1 MEASAV
7 HAPAALGRLSLG
19 VPLLRLRS
27 DDQLIELFRSGSE
40 EAFTVIHDR
49 YRQRL
54 FAYVRQMLSGSSR
67 QDAEDVMQDVFMRAY
82 SALRKDTRDVNV
94 KAWLYRVAHN
104 RCIDHVRRPTPP
116 TADVFEASRSP
127 LVDPMETAQ
136 RRDDLRRLVQDLGR
150 LPEQQ
155 RSALLMREIDGLSY
169 VDIADVLAVTV
180 AAVKSLLVRAR
191 MGLAESAE
199 ARDTDC
205 AVIRADLAGSYERG
219 VKASA
224 RARRHM
230 RECSACL
237 DYKSSLRAVR
247 RQFAALSPLVAT
259 GPLALAAKAL
269 GFGGAASGVGATT
282 GGGGG
287 AMVVGGTAAAGKVA
301 AVVCTAAIATGGA
314 VEVKKRVAERGDGRA
329 PATASAETAQSRG
342 LAPAA
347 PAATALAPPVQV
359 RPAVIRSRTERAGAP
374 GATAPAPERKLRGK
388 DGKPTREP
396 VQKAPAEPVVDPITA
411 TGGAAAPAY
420 TLPADPLAV
429 TGTTQ
434 GEGGAAGGTT
444 AGSGASKP
452 ASSPQASETNAGSP
466 SDDGTQSSQD
476 TGSTPAG

>member
-7 HAPAALGRLSLG
+7 HAPPALGRLSLG
-19 VPLLRLRS
+19 APLLRLRS
-27 DDQLIELFRSGSE
+27 DDQLIDLFRSGSE

-54 FAYVRQMLSGSSR
+54 FAYVRQMLSGSTR
-67 QDAEDVMQDVFMRAY
+67 QDAEDVLQDVFMRAY
-82 SALRKDTRDVNV
+82 SALRKDTRDVNL

-116 TADVFEASRSP
+116 SADVFEASRSP

-136 RRDDLRRLVQDLGR
+136 RRDDLRRLVHDLGR

-169 VDIADVLAVTV
+169 AEIADVLAVTV

-230 RECSACL
+230 RECSACVE
-237 DYKSSLRAVR
+237 YKSSLRAVR
-247 RQFAALSPLVAT
+247 RQFAALSPLVVA

-269 GFGGAASGVGATT
+269 GFGGAGAAGGVGATA
-282 GGGGG
+282 GGGG
-287 AMVVGGTAAAGKVA
+287 AAMVIAGTAAAGKVA

-314 VEVKKRVAERGDGRA
+314 VEVKKRVAERGEGRA
-329 PATASAETAQSRG
+329 PAAAAAESRN
-342 LAPAA
+342 LPAGA
-347 PAATALAPPVQV
+347 PAATVLAAPVPV
-359 RPAVIRSRTERAGAP
+359 RPEVIRSRTERGGAP
-374 GATAPAPERKLRGK
+374 GATTPAAERTPGAK
-388 DGKPTREP
+388 DGKPAPGPGRE
-396 VQKAPAEPVVDPITA
+396 APAEPVVDPVTA
-411 TGGAAAPAY
+411 TGGAAAPAH

-434 GEGGAAGGTT
+434 AEGGTT
-444 AGSGASKP
+444 GDATAGSDTSQP
-452 ASSPQASETNAGSP
+452 ASSPQTSETTAGSA

-476 TGSTPAG
+476 AASTPAK